1 MRTHATL
8 DDLSGSFAKSA
19 MENAPPMNDGAQA
32 AEVDLPSPAAP
43 LATDALDAD
52 AEADAGVMVVK
63 RGDAEFMEGIYQAV
77 STACEVA
84 GRSSAPLPGRDKSA
98 PELGQVQ
105 ARQKN

>member
-43 LATDALDAD
+43 LATDALRIQF
-52 AEADAGVMVVK
+52 E
-63 RGDAEFMEGIYQAV
+63 
-77 STACEVA
+77 C
-84 GRSSAPLPGRDKSA
+84 PLALTDQRRQELSLALGELDPASPTHPGYA
-98 PELGQVQ
+98 
-105 ARQKN
+105 